1 MSARVQVYTVVAAV
15 AAAAAAS
22 VVVLTAVTA
31 DHVPKPRA
39 GKPPFAADWT
49 VPRPLAS
56 SVQAAIAAWPHGTM
70 SELRALALAHPRSA
84 FVHLHLG
91 LARYWSRQD
100 AEALAQWR
108 VAKRVDPDTPSA
120 VRAGDL
126 LHPDTPRGLPQF
138 FPTFTAGGRTIGA
151 LAAAA
156 RRPDVRAKL
165 AYGVALQRL
174 ERPVSAERQYAA
186 AAALAPNDPEAQVA
200 AAVGS
205 FDKDRPALAFSRL
218 GPLARRF
225 PHSQTVRFH
234 LGLVSIWIRD
244 FTDAR
249 RQLRLA
255 VKAGPKTRFAMEAR
269 TLLNSLGSVRD
280 QLTCE

>member
-1 MSARVQVYTVVAAV
+1 VSARVKVYAVVGAV

-31 DHVPKPRA
+31 DHLPKPRA
-39 GKPPFAADWT
+39 GKPPFVADWT
-49 VPRPLAS
+49 VPRPLAA
-56 SVQAAIAAWPHGTM
+56 SVQAAITAWPHGTL
-70 SELRALALAHPRSA
+70 SRLQGLVGANPRSA

-91 LARYWSRQD
+91 LARYWSRDD
-100 AEALAQWR
+100 AEAVAQWR
-108 VAKRVDPDTPSA
+108 LAKRVEPDTPSA
-120 VRAGDL
+120 IRADDL
-126 LHPDTPRGLPQF
+126 LHPASPRGLPQF
-138 FPTFTAGGRTIGA
+138 FPPFDIGGRTLTA

-174 ERPVSAERQYAA
+174 ERPVSAEKQFSA

-200 AAVGS
+200 AAVGR
-205 FDKDRPALAFSRL
+205 FDKDRPSRAFSRL
-218 GPLARRF
+218 GPLTRRF

-234 LGLVSIWIRD
+234 LGLLSIWIRD
-244 FTDAR
+244 FTDAK

-255 VKAGPKTRFAMEAR
+255 VRAGPKTRFAVEAR
-269 TLLNSLGSVRD
+269 TLLKSLGAVG
-280 QLTCE
+280 TG